1 MFLGEWTFFKIW
13 EYDNSL
19 FFRDIWS
26 QKRQFCQK
34 HTILRGKKKC
44 QYDAL
49 FFRFFTKNQCSHA
62 HIFLKSFLSLK
73 TRCLYAHILSK
84 KRTLSQKH
92 FDFMSFFQIFYEKPP
107 VAMPMCSKKT

>member
-1 MFLGEWTFFKIW
+1 MITVCFSEIFGHKNV
-13 EYDNSL
+13 NSVKSTLYYVAKKNVNMML
-19 FFRDIWS
+19 FFSDFL
-26 QKRQFCQK
+26 Q
-34 HTILRGKKKC
+34 
-44 QYDAL
+44 
-49 FFRFFTKNQCSHA
+49 KNQCSHA